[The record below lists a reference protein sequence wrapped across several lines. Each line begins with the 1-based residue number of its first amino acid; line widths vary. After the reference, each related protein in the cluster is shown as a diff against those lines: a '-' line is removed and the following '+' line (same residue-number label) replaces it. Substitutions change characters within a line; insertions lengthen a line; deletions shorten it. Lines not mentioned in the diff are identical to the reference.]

1 MQLTE
6 AVATVVKFDLE
17 LATPGALDDA
27 GSVTALEGKLRETLS
42 CFAGCDLNVAVDGAT
57 VKVEAIAREDIGGGA
72 SAAAALR
79 AGADKVETTSSAAA
93 LGAALGVAFAA
104 VPAAVSVRSGVTIDA
119 VVPMPAPPPPAC
131 PGENPGYRDASGNG
145 CVAWEGAICTS
156 AAEVYGFTEEQV
168 TELLEACPLCCA
180 ATWQQP
186 PGAPPGSPP
195 PLERPA
201 WLVPVIALA
210 VLVCCCLAMIGGCCF
225 LVKRRRDTKAAQK
238 AIKYQTIARMK
249 LGEISGS
256 LKGSAKNLNTSG
268 LTANPSRGAAAA
280 SAGVAAHLQSK
291 GKGKKLSSG
300 KMAFAS
306 PAPLGGK
313 HLGGLHSFK
322 MDSTTIE
329 PTLRPSVLSDPD
341 RDLGDD
347 PSRWEEPSMIAGTAE
362 PKRAAREGSVLTNQ
376 I

>member
-1 MQLTE
+1 
-6 AVATVVKFDLE
+6 
-17 LATPGALDDA
+17 
-27 GSVTALEGKLRETLS
+27 
-42 CFAGCDLNVAVDGAT
+42 
-57 VKVEAIAREDIGGGA
+57 
-72 SAAAALR
+72 
-79 AGADKVETTSSAAA
+79 
-93 LGAALGVAFAA
+93 
-104 VPAAVSVRSGVTIDA
+104 
-119 VVPMPAPPPPAC
+119 
-131 PGENPGYRDASGNG
+131 
-145 CVAWEGAICTS
+145 
-156 AAEVYGFTEEQV
+156 
-168 TELLEACPLCCA
+168 
-180 ATWQQP
+180 
-186 PGAPPGSPP
+186 
-195 PLERPA
+195 
-201 WLVPVIALA
+201 
-210 VLVCCCLAMIGGCCF
+210 MIGGCCF

-256 LKGSAKNLNTSG
+256 AKKLGSAKQTSG

-306 PAPLGGK
+306 PAPLGGR

-341 RDLGDD
+341 RDLGDE
-347 PSRWEEPSMIAGTAE
+347 PSRPHEEASIAATGA
-362 PKRAAREGSVLTNQ
+362 PKRTTNEADLLTNR

>member
-1 MQLTE
+1 M
-6 AVATVVKFDLE
+6 
-17 LATPGALDDA
+17 
-27 GSVTALEGKLRETLS
+27 GSVS
-42 CFAGCDLNVAVDGAT
+42 NQ
-57 VKVEAIAREDIGGGA
+57 
-72 SAAAALR
+72 
-79 AGADKVETTSSAAA
+79 
-93 LGAALGVAFAA
+93 
-104 VPAAVSVRSGVTIDA
+104 PA
-119 VVPMPAPPPPAC
+119 
-131 PGENPGYRDASGNG
+131 
-145 CVAWEGAICTS
+145 
-156 AAEVYGFTEEQV
+156 
-168 TELLEACPLCCA
+168 
-180 ATWQQP
+180 
-186 PGAPPGSPP
+186 
-195 PLERPA
+195 
-201 WLVPVIALA
+201 
-210 VLVCCCLAMIGGCCF
+210 
-225 LVKRRRDTKAAQK
+225 KAAQK

-280 SAGVAAHLQSK
+280 SAGVAAHLQAK
-291 GKGKKLSSG
+291 GKGKKMSSG